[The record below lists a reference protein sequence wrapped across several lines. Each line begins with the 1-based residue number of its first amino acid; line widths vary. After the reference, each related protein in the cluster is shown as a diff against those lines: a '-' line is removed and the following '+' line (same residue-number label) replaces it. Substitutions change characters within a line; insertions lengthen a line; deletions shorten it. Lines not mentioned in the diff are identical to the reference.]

1 MTSEKISQYSTK
13 TPEYFLGARVDFVSR
28 LPINYTAKI
37 LEIGCSSGGTGA
49 LALSEGKCGSY
60 TGIDIMPQAV
70 EIAKTKLSKVILTDL
85 DTNFPNIE
93 HQQFDALIAS
103 EIFEHLRDPWTV
115 LAKLMPLLK
124 PGAIVLASS
133 PNIAHKN
140 VINNLKK
147 GDFNYED
154 MGVMDR
160 THLRWFTPNSFQ
172 ELFSDAGLIVT
183 DLFPI
188 SPLKIRHKLI
198 AKFLPNGQKTFWR
211 QICIEARKP

>member
-1 MTSEKISQYSTK
+1 MMSETISQYSTK

-28 LPINYTAKI
+28 LPINHTGKI

-70 EIAKTKLSKVILTDL
+70 EIAKTKLSRVILADL

-103 EIFEHLRDPWTV
+103 EIFEHLRDPWKV
-115 LAKLMPLLK
+115 LAKLIPLLK

-147 GDFNYED
+147 GNFNYED
-154 MGVMDR
+154 IGVMDR

-172 ELFSDAGLIVT
+172 ELFSDAGLIIT

-188 SPLKIRHKLI
+188 NPLKTRHKLI
-198 AKFLPNGQKTFWR
+198 AKFMPNGQKTFWR
-211 QICIEARKP
+211 QICVEARKP

>member
-1 MTSEKISQYSTK
+1 MISEPISQYSTK
-13 TPEYFLGARVDFVSR
+13 TPEYFSGARVDFITR
-28 LPINYTAKI
+28 LPNNNSAKI
-37 LEIGCSSGGTGA
+37 LEIGCSYGGTGA
-49 LALSEGKCGSY
+49 LALSQGKCGSY
-60 TGIDIMPQAV
+60 IGIDIMPQAI
-70 EIAKTKLSKVILTDL
+70 EIAKSKLSKVILTDL
-85 DTNFPNIE
+85 DTNFPDIE

-133 PNIAHKN
+133 PNIAHKS
-140 VINNLKK
+140 IIRNLRK

-154 MGVMDR
+154 IGVMDR
-160 THLRWFTPNSFQ
+160 THLRWFTPNSFK
-172 ELFSDAGLIVT
+172 ELFSEAGLIIT

-188 SPLKIRHKLI
+188 SPLKSRQKL
-198 AKFLPNGQKTFWR
+198 AAMFMPNGQKTYWR